1 MFLIIKRIHQKLPVI
16 LALVVIFVV
25 SREKV
30 HAQNGVAPSQTGLFF
45 DDLRNRA
52 NAFRSDAVDESAT
65 TRSSGVYDYS
75 RGEYSGQSYDER
87 ALGER
92 APTDEDLARGLGQ
105 ASNQAGYLSRTK
117 RSVDD
122 YGRVPGAYSSTSTYF
137 APTYITDPFL
147 AGKRNLKIGPVNIGL
162 GLHSNLEYNDNVSN
176 SSTNQVGDMIGGL
189 YLNVDAN
196 YQITQKNR
204 LSLSMMLGVDH
215 YFEHPELSPNGDDFV
230 LNVFPG
236 STLAFDIKV
245 GDVMFV
251 LYDRVSVQP
260 ASQDEFALNKQ
271 DLFGVFQNDIGL
283 AASWAINSKLNL
295 SLNYNHS
302 DEIATQDAFSYTDR
316 SIDSVSGSLAWTP
329 TGTYTIGLE
338 GSYSVVN
345 YDEDFQNDGTT
356 ATAGVFVVVP
366 LTKHTIIKA
375 SAGIQEF
382 NFDSPPTFSRSVTA
396 EDLVTT
402 QNAIAFVDQQTAN
415 VVANAAVDPVM
426 AQQQQAAL
434 VAQRQQL
441 SDLLAAQQVQ
451 KQIDDTNEV
460 SRTYDNSNL
469 SDYYYNVTL
478 FNQLNDRISHQLSF
492 GHESALNNNS
502 NFVTSDYVS
511 YGVGI
516 IAWRGSRLTING
528 YMESNDESGG
538 RLSEDTDQWGIDALL
553 THRLTDRITLGLG
566 YHYGNTDSEFVNRDY
581 TQSSYTLDFNYALNA
596 KLNVGL
602 GYRFLT
608 TNAEDDTLD
617 YDQNRFIMSMN
628 YNF

>member
-1 MFLIIKRIHQKLPVI
+1 MFLIINRIHQRMTFM
-16 LALVVIFVV
+16 LALVAVCAVTVKNV
-25 SREKV
+25 S
-30 HAQNGVAPSQTGLFF
+30 AQTGVAPSQTGLFF

-52 NAFRSDAVDESAT
+52 NAFRAGAVDESS
-65 TRSSGVYDYS
+65 RSSGVYDYT
-75 RGEYSGQSYDER
+75 RGEYTGESYEER

-92 APTDEDLARGLGQ
+92 APSSEDLQRGLGQ
-105 ASNQAGYLSRTK
+105 ASNRAGYLSRSK
-117 RSVDD
+117 RTADEYNKLSGT
-122 YGRVPGAYSSTSTYF
+122 YASTSTYF

-147 AGKRNLKIGPVNIGL
+147 AGKRNLKLGPVNIGL
-162 GLHSNLEYNDNVSN
+162 GLQSNLEYNDNISN
-176 SSTNQVGDMIGGL
+176 SGVDQVGDMIGGL

-196 YQITQKNR
+196 YQMTQQNR
-204 LSLSMMLGVDH
+204 LSVSMMLGVDH
-215 YFEHPELSPNGDDFV
+215 YFEHPELSPNGDEFV

-236 STLAFDIKV
+236 TTLAFDVKV
-245 GDVMFV
+245 GDVVFV

-260 ASQDEFALNKQ
+260 ASADQFALNRS
-271 DLFGVFQNDIGL
+271 DLFGQFQNDIGL

-302 DEIATQDAFSYTDR
+302 DSIATQDAFSYTDR
-316 SIDSVSGSLAWTP
+316 KIDTVSGSLAWTP
-329 TGTYTIGLE
+329 TGTYTVGLE
-338 GSYSVVN
+338 GSFSVVN

-366 LTKHTIIKA
+366 LTKHTIMKA

-382 NFDSPPTFSRSVTA
+382 NFDTPPTFTRTVTA
-396 EDLVTT
+396 DDLVDT

-415 VVANAAVDPVM
+415 VVANAALDPVM
-426 AQQQQAAL
+426 AQEQQAAL
-434 VAQRQQL
+434 LAQRQQL
-441 SDLLAAQQVQ
+441 TDLLAAQQIQ

-460 SRTYDNSNL
+460 SRTYDSSDL
-469 SDYYYNVTL
+469 SDYYYNVTI
-478 FNQLNDRISHQLSF
+478 FNQLNDRVSHQLSF
-492 GHESALNNNS
+492 GHESALNSNS

-553 THRLTDRITLGLG
+553 THRLTSRVTLGFG
-566 YHYGNTDSEFVNRDY
+566 YHFGNTDSEFENRDY
-581 TQSSYTLDFNYALNA
+581 NQNSYTFDFNYALNA

-608 TNAEDDTLD
+608 TDAETDILD